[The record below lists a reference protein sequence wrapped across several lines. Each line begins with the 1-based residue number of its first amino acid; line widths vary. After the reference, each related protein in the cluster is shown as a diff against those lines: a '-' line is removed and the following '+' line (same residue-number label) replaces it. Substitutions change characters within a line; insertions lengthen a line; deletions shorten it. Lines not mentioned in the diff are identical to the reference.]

1 MERLKKRISE
11 HEDRK
16 IEITPP
22 KKEKKINLKQ
32 INSRTYRT
40 VTTDLIF
47 MLSEFPPPKK
57 LETGEAIKNA
67 IKTITVEDFSNWG

>member
-47 MLSEFPPPKK
+47 MLSEFPPPKEIRNRGSYK
-57 LETGEAIKNA
+57 KCNQ
-67 IKTITVEDFSNWG
+67 DNNS

>member
-47 MLSEFPPPKK
+47 MLSEFPPKEIRNRGSYKK
-57 LETGEAIKNA
+57 CNQGNN
-67 IKTITVEDFSNWG
+67 S